1 MAQHW
6 MAHIHPIG
14 VTPTPDAERQTLS
27 NHLSLSRLS
36 LYRDSETPV
45 HHWETSDWTLV
56 VIGVQAIKEDFL
68 TQWRQAPMRA
78 AQQLPESWILIA
90 IDHSNERCWCGRD
103 GLGFAN
109 AYWRLDE
116 GQIWLSDSL
125 TLLNKTA
132 KMPPQLAE
140 EHLSEF
146 LSFRY
151 NHAPR
156 TLFKNRYALISGHFT
171 IFNGSRVRE
180 EQWYK
185 PNWYTLGQK
194 IPTEREAK
202 LEVDYLLR
210 RSLEPH
216 LFSQQKFGVLLS
228 GGLDSS
234 AILYHANQLGFELDS
249 FTVTLEGQ
257 GADESPFA
265 GRIAHLYNSP
275 NHLLRLKSQDFIDTL
290 LQNTQDVPLPLPTP
304 AAAIQ
309 DQLCSF
315 ASQWVDRL
323 FSGDGGD
330 EVFGGRSMPT
340 IARNIRRSK
349 AINRLPRVTQ
359 MGLRRLG
366 KRLQQTSWATQPT
379 QFGLTEGIGGSQ
391 VFDPTARA
399 NLLQNP
405 AFIRPNLRSRILTN
419 LYQEIDSDPINDILY
434 VWQRG
439 WMAEDSLFRFREISP
454 NVHFPMMSRELR
466 EYCAQLPGH
475 YKVRAQGLE
484 FHSKWLLRLTMK
496 DRIPKRLLSRPK
508 RTLMAPLDM
517 WLQRDGKSFLAQQ
530 ITEMTQQH
538 NHLFLPS
545 RLHTLYRE
553 HTNGEQNHGLQLW
566 TLILFHLWHKH
577 HIQGISL

>member
-14 VTPTPDAERQTLS
+14 VTPTPDAESQTLS

-36 LYRDSETPV
+36 LYHDSDTPV
-45 HHWETSDWTLV
+45 HHWEKSDWTLV
-56 VIGVQAIKEDFL
+56 VIGVHAIKEDFL

-116 GQIWLSDSL
+116 DQIWLSDSL

-132 KMPPQLAE
+132 KTPPQLAE

-228 GGLDSS
+228 G
-234 AILYHANQLGFELDS
+234 
-249 FTVTLEGQ
+249 
-257 GADESPFA
+257 
-265 GRIAHLYNSP
+265 
-275 NHLLRLKSQDFIDTL
+275 LR
-290 LQNTQDVPLPLPTP
+290 
-304 AAAIQ
+304 
-309 DQLCSF
+309 
-315 ASQWVDRL
+315 
-323 FSGDGGD
+323 
-330 EVFGGRSMPT
+330 
-340 IARNIRRSK
+340 
-349 AINRLPRVTQ
+349 
-359 MGLRRLG
+359 
-366 KRLQQTSWATQPT
+366 
-379 QFGLTEGIGGSQ
+379 
-391 VFDPTARA
+391 
-399 NLLQNP
+399 
-405 AFIRPNLRSRILTN
+405 
-419 LYQEIDSDPINDILY
+419 
-434 VWQRG
+434 
-439 WMAEDSLFRFREISP
+439 
-454 NVHFPMMSRELR
+454 
-466 EYCAQLPGH
+466 
-475 YKVRAQGLE
+475 
-484 FHSKWLLRLTMK
+484 
-496 DRIPKRLLSRPK
+496 
-508 RTLMAPLDM
+508 
-517 WLQRDGKSFLAQQ
+517 
-530 ITEMTQQH
+530 
-538 NHLFLPS
+538 
-545 RLHTLYRE
+545 
-553 HTNGEQNHGLQLW
+553 
-566 TLILFHLWHKH
+566 
-577 HIQGISL
+577 